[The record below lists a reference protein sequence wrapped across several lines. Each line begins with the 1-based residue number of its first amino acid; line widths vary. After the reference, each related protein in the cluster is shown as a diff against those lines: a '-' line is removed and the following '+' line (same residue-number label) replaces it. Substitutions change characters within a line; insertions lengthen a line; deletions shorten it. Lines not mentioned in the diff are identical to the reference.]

1 MWPEHVNKGK
11 EEKYYMETIDRHM
24 KIEYP
29 AKLTIKNKGKTATTK
44 TENQTKQDIPT
55 IKMQP
60 YISA

>member
-29 AKLTIKNKGKTATTK
+29 AQLTIKNKGKTATKKQKTK
-44 TENQTKQDIPT
+44 PNKILQQ
-55 IKMQP
+55 
-60 YISA
+60 